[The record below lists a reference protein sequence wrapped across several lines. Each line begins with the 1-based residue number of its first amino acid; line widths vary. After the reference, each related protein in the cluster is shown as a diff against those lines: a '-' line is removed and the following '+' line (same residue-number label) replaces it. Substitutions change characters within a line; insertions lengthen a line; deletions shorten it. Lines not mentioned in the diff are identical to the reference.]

1 MIVLEDYHELPSVL
15 WKEVLASI
23 TNVRFELQVR
33 DLKLGVKIDTICPM
47 TVTNVTGL
55 EFASI
60 IIGARNT
67 ESSTHW
73 W

>member
-15 WKEVLASI
+15 CIEVLASI

-33 DLKLGVKIDTICPM
+33 DLKLGVKVDTISPM
-47 TVTNVTGL
+47 TVTKVTGL